1 MVEWGFEKFFEK
13 PSSNYIG
20 LRLKSNSLEK
30 FQKELLKRLQELE
43 ESEKTTREDH
53 ETVQLDQ
60 TTQGRLSRMDAM
72 QVQAMALETKRRRE
86 LGMFLIKA
94 ALKRIEEEE
103 FGWCLNC
110 GEEIAFKRLEW
121 DPSTP
126 NCIDCAR

>member
-1 MVEWGFEKFFEK
+1 M
-13 PSSNYIG
+13 
-20 LRLKSNSLEK
+20 RLESNSLEK

-53 ETVQLDQ
+53 ETVELDQ

-86 LGMFLIKA
+86 LGILRIKG

-110 GEEIAFKRLEW
+110 GEEIALKRLEW

>member
-1 MVEWGFEKFFEK
+1 ME
-13 PSSNYIG
+13 
-20 LRLKSNSLEK
+20 SNSLEK

-53 ETVQLDQ
+53 ATVELDQ

-86 LGMFLIKA
+86 LVMLRIKA
-94 ALKRIEEEE
+94 ALKRIDEKE
-103 FGWCLNC
+103 FGWCLSC
-110 GEEIAFKRLEW
+110 GEEIAFKRLQW

-126 NCIDCAR
+126 NCIGCAN